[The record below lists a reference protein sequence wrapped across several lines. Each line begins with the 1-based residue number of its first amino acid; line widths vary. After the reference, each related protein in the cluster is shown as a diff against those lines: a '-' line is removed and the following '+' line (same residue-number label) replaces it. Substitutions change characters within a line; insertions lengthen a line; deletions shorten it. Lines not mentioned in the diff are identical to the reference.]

1 MAGTRGRKGE
11 FMRQLRIREPWADLA
26 YRSDQQLLEDL
37 ASRIQIL
44 EARVRELE
52 AAISVPDV
60 PDHPPIET
68 LIHDREKV
76 SAGV

>member
-1 MAGTRGRKGE
+1 
-11 FMRQLRIREPWADLA
+11 MRQLRIREPWADLA

-37 ASRIQIL
+37 AARIQIL

-52 AAISVPDV
+52 ATVSVPQV
-60 PDHPPIET
+60 PDHPPIESS
-68 LIHDREKV
+68 IHEREKV